1 MGSGFGPLWNMGGFS
16 RIKGSCIRRAFSSR
30 GPATVINQIN
40 KREIMSSVTSTLGPK
55 GLEGVVATSST
66 ICYIDGDRGV
76 LAYRGIDIHELA
88 DHSSFEETCYLLWFG
103 RLPKPSELKDLRER
117 LAQER
122 HADPAI
128 IQFLRSVPKTALPMD
143 VLRTAVSALAFY
155 DADEKNNDHDANVR
169 KAIRLTSQIAMIVAA
184 YDRIRK
190 GKPVVEADR
199 SLSHAANFL
208 LQLNGEKPSATAE
221 RALDIALILHADHE
235 LNAST
240 FAARV
245 TAATLADMHA
255 AVTAAIGALKGPL
268 HGGANEAVFQ
278 ILQAI
283 DRSGADPVDYIK
295 GMLAQKKKVPGFGHR
310 VYHTEDPRATHLR
323 TMSRDLGQSSGQAK
337 WFEISHKIEEF
348 VRTDKKLN
356 ANVDFY
362 SASTYHTLGIDVDLF
377 TPIFA
382 VSRISGWAAH
392 VIEQLDDNRLIRPRA
407 EYLGPDYP
415 NHYLAIE
422 KRN

>member
-1 MGSGFGPLWNMGGFS
+1 
-16 RIKGSCIRRAFSSR
+16 
-30 GPATVINQIN
+30 
-40 KREIMSSVTSTLGPK
+40 MSSVTSTQAPK
-55 GLEGVVATSST
+55 GLEGIVATTSK

-88 DHSSFEETCYLLWFG
+88 DHSNFEETCYLLWFG
-103 RLPKPSELKDLRER
+103 KLPTRAELRQLHER
-117 LAQER
+117 LSAER
-122 HADPAI
+122 KLDPGI
-128 IQFLRSVPKTALPMD
+128 LTLLRNAPRQALPMD
-143 VLRTAVSALAFY
+143 VLRTAVSALSFY
-155 DADEKNNDHDANVR
+155 DPEDRKNDHDANVN

-190 GKPVVEADR
+190 GKPVVEPDR
-199 SLSHAANFL
+199 TLSHAANFL
-208 LQLNGEKPSATAE
+208 LQLNGERPSATAE

-245 TAATLADMHA
+245 TAATLSDMHSA
-255 AVTAAIGALKGPL
+255 ITSAIGALKGPL
-268 HGGANEAVFQ
+268 HGGANEAVFR
-278 ILQAI
+278 ILETIETQ
-283 DRSGADPVDYIK
+283 GADPVVYIK
-295 GMLAQKKKVPGFGHR
+295 DMLAQKKKVPGFGHR

-323 TMSRDLGQSSGQAK
+323 VMSRDLGRSSGQAK
-337 WFEISHKIEEF
+337 WYEMSHKIEEL
-348 VRTDKKLN
+348 VKAEKKLN

-362 SASTYHTLGIDVDLF
+362 SASTYHILGIDVDLF

-407 EYLGPDYP
+407 DYLGPKYP
-415 NHYLAIE
+415 ARYVPIDQ
-422 KRN
+422 R